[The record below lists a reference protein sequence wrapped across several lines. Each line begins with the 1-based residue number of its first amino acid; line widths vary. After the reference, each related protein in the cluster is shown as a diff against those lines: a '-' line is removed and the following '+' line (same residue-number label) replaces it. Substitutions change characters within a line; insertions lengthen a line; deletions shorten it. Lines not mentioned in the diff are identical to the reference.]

1 MCTKRNS
8 HKENSNGTKSNFLI
22 PNSWWKVSLI
32 HWSSVKAVKAILIL
46 ISFIISIFGV
56 NSKINILCGNVNA
69 FVYQGKNF
77 FNLQVEIVLGII
89 SIIILCSLIVP
100 NRNLIIPSESST
112 SHQVSRACCFPKAD
126 SVFTV
131 DFFFN
136 IIINW
141 FIFVSFGLQQTLKK
155 AVYDIVQWPNC
166 YSGSNEFNGNFV

>member
-1 MCTKRNS
+1 M
-8 HKENSNGTKSNFLI
+8 
-22 PNSWWKVSLI
+22 
-32 HWSSVKAVKAILIL
+32 KAVKAILIL

-131 DFFFN
+131 DFFFQYN
-136 IIINW
+136 N
-141 FIFVSFGLQQTLKK
+141 
-155 AVYDIVQWPNC
+155 
-166 YSGSNEFNGNFV
+166 